1 MSMVGVLR
9 SEFVDVSDPQFSTLV
24 ERVSELLGEMSEV
37 LSGEDWI
44 LLADLLEFEFN
55 PVCEAWN
62 KNLEKL
68 RADIARRLD

>member
-1 MSMVGVLR
+1 M
-9 SEFVDVSDPQFSTLV
+9 